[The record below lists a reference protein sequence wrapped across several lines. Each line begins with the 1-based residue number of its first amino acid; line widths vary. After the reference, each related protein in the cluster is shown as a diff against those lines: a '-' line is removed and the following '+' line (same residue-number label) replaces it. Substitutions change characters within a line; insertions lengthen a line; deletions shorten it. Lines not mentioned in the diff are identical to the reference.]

1 MTERYL
7 QMLEQSLDQK
17 KLILDQLMDL
27 TRAQN
32 ASLEQDPIL
41 WEEFDELVDKKA
53 RLIERLDKMDD
64 GFESV
69 YGRIREEM
77 DQNHEQHKERILSM
91 QKKIQAVTDA
101 SASLMAAEQKN
112 KVLVE
117 TKLSEEK
124 KRLQQNKASSKAATN
139 YYRSMNKVN
148 YIDPQL
154 MDKKK

>member
-1 MTERYL
+1 MIERYL
-7 QMLEQSLDQK
+7 QMLEQSLDLK
-17 KLILDQLMDL
+17 KQILDQLIEL
-27 TRAQN
+27 TNLQN
-32 ASLEQDPIL
+32 ASLEHDPVI
-41 WEEFDELVDKKA
+41 WEDFDALVDKKA
-53 RLIERLDKMDD
+53 QLIERLDKMDD

-69 YGRIREEM
+69 YGRIKEEINS
-77 DQNHEQHKERILSM
+77 DQHKDRILSM

-112 KVLVE
+112 KSLAE

-124 KRLQQNKASSKAATN
+124 KRLQQSKASSKAATN